1 MRPTTLCFPVNAQ
14 GQILLGRKKR
24 GFGVSKWNGFG
35 GKIERGETFRACAVR
50 ELYEECHLIAD
61 EAALQLVAY
70 LDFRFPADSAYNH
83 IGYVYFLHDWKG
95 TVMASDEMEPCWFS
109 ASSLPYDEMWKADGI
124 WIPMILS
131 GRIISGTIVFG
142 DDNDS
147 IAHTDF
153 SDTPGLLEQTVPDT
167 F

>member
-1 MRPTTLCFPVNAQ
+1 MRPTTLCFPVNAR

-35 GKIERGETFRACAVR
+35 GKIEKGETFRTCAIR
-50 ELYEECHLIAD
+50 ELYEECHLTAD

-70 LDFRFPADSAYNH
+70 LDFRFPAEPAYDH
-83 IGYVYFLHDWKG
+83 IGYVYLLHEWKG
-95 TVMASDEMEPCWFS
+95 TVTASEEMEPRWFS
-109 ASSLPYDEMWKADGI
+109 LSSLPYGEMWKADVI

-131 GRIISGTIVFG
+131 GRTISGTIIFG

-147 IAHTDF
+147 IAHTAF
-153 SDTPGLLEQTVPDT
+153 SDAPDLIEQTISYP